1 MKKII
6 YTLLVLAAAVHTNAQ
21 GFLKKVKAKVTQ
33 AVTQPLANQLPAGIG
48 SGTINNTKWTDPSV
62 CGTVVKT
69 FSKKEIEDHMGGF
82 DIWFPY
88 VRVVNNQLQL
98 QVADYSTVLYDY
110 TNGIL
115 VQAGTPPNVDRNS
128 LKNGNE
134 YELRSIDFTQQDQTN
149 AIMKKGP
156 HLSSGMIPG
165 KPLQTLTFKGK
176 QVGPGFMMFQVA
188 HNADSSVVA
197 VAGASISGGLKYSL
211 VSSTGQT
218 LALPAKAGA
227 LPLVSPD
234 GKVCAAWIT
243 QDNQAYISNGTV
255 VKTINAFPEKVW
267 LRNTGNIFSVM
278 DGHGSTLYKNGE
290 VYRAFDSQIT
300 PKQIFIS
307 RDDKNMCW
315 EGDHGLYFSDG
326 TAFENGSSPHKV
338 IIDGKEVMVFL
349 TVNMT
354 SGQIYLCKKEL

>member
-1 MKKII
+1 MKKVI
-6 YTLLVLAAAVHTNAQ
+6 YTLLILAAANSANAQ
-21 GFLKKVKAKVTQ
+21 GFLKKIKAKVTQ
-33 AVTQPLANQLPAGIG
+33 AIEQPVVNQVPAGMG
-48 SGTINNTKWTDPSV
+48 SGTISNDKWTNPSV

-69 FSKKEIEDHMGGF
+69 FSNKEINDHMGGF

-110 TNGIL
+110 TSGKL

-134 YELRSIDFTQQDQTN
+134 KELRSVDFSVQDQTN
-149 AIMKKGP
+149 AITKKGM
-156 HLSSGMIPG
+156 HVSSGMIPG
-165 KPLQTLTFKGK
+165 KPMQSLIFQGK
-176 QVGPGFMMFQVA
+176 PVGSFMMYQIA

-197 VAGASISGGLKYSL
+197 VAGASISKGLKYSL
-211 VSSTGQT
+211 VSSSGQT

-255 VKTINAFPEKVW
+255 VKTTNAFPEKVW
-267 LRNTGNIFSVM
+267 LRNTGNIFSIM

-290 VYRAFDSQIT
+290 VYRAFDFQIT
-300 PKQIFIS
+300 PDQIFIS
-307 RDDKNMCW
+307 KDDKSMCW
-315 EGDHGLYFSDG
+315 MGDHGLYFSDG